1 MIASKLTAAS
11 FNPAMAAKTTKK
23 KPPVANN
30 EDIALAKLCAK
41 FATDKKANAPVI
53 LDLSELNGPASYFL
67 ICSGES
73 DPQLKAIA
81 ESITTGLRNKHGIRA
96 VNTEGR
102 STSQWIVL
110 DYGSLLVHIMHEEKR
125 AFYNL
130 EKLWRDAKTVAL

>member
-1 MIASKLTAAS
+1 
-11 FNPAMAAKTTKK
+11 MAAKTTKRQSA
-23 KPPVANN
+23 ANN
-30 EDIALAKLCAK
+30 EDIQLAKLCTELAV
-41 FATDKKANAPVI
+41 DKKAVNPVI

-81 ESITTGLRNKHGIRA
+81 DSIITGLREKLGTRA
-96 VNTEGR
+96 LAADGR
-102 STSQWIVL
+102 NTSQWIVL

-130 EKLWRDAKTVAL
+130 EKLWRDAKTIAL